1 MLARTSP
8 TRVVLRGLLALG
20 LGVALVVGC
29 RGGAP
34 ADGERGTA
42 KDEASRPESRAGQS
56 SKATPRQ
63 VQPVTLA
70 AGTAVEARL
79 ESAVATDK
87 NRVGD
92 PVVLRTT
99 ESVVTNGR
107 TAVPA
112 GSVVHGTVT
121 HVRAAGRVKGAAELT
136 VRFTELELPNGQR
149 FAITCEPYRQAAKGD
164 GKESAAEIGGGAA
177 VGGVLGGV
185 LGGKDDVLKGAAI
198 GAAVGTGVAVAT
210 KGEQIVLPAGRTL
223 RVRLASPVTLSQ
235 GTTS

>member
-1 MLARTSP
+1 MHARTTP
-8 TRVVLRGLLALG
+8 TLVVLRGLLALG
-20 LGVALVVGC
+20 LGAALAAGC
-29 RGGAP
+29 REGAP
-34 ADGERGTA
+34 ADGNPGTA
-42 KDEASRPESRAGQS
+42 SEQQSGSQSGQS
-56 SKATPRQ
+56 SPGTSRQ
-63 VQPVTLA
+63 AQPVTVA
-70 AGTAVEARL
+70 AGTAVQARL

-87 NRVGD
+87 NHVGD
-92 PVVLRTT
+92 AVVLRTI
-99 ESVVTNGR
+99 ESVVVNGR

-136 VRFTELELPNGQR
+136 LRFTELELPNGQR
-149 FAITCEPYRQAAKGD
+149 FAVTCEPYRQVVKGD

-185 LGGKDDVLKGAAI
+185 LGGKDDMLKGAAI

-210 KGEQIVLPAGRTL
+210 KGQQVVLPAGQAL
-223 RVRLASPVTLSQ
+223 HVRLAAPVTLSQ